1 MSVMAPVP
9 QDYSVGEVL
18 KMTGVSDTTL
28 TRYARRAGVQTPL
41 QGKKNHRYS
50 GEEVRA
56 ILGQIAANIRCQQ
69 TRDRCCG
76 LLADCGAC
84 PIARQSTKNLNRDS

>member
-1 MSVMAPVP
+1 MPVLAPGP
-9 QDYSVGEVL
+9 SDYSVGEVL
-18 KMTGVSDTTL
+18 RMTGVSDTTL
-28 TRYARRAGVQTPL
+28 ARYARRAGVQTPQ

-56 ILGQIAANIRCQQ
+56 ILGEIAANIRCRQ

-76 LLADCGAC
+76 LLNNCGAC
-84 PIARQSTKNLNRDS
+84 PLAKRSAGDLNAEA